1 MLWVL
6 SIWTLIP
13 ESLTLEIF
21 RDISGQKTLI
31 LFWDRKV
38 TRFFFFFPL
47 LSDENKKKKS
57 LISGAMKNKVKW
69 LCECTLASGV
79 KWSLSG
85 RKICAELEWHLMI

>member
-13 ESLTLEIF
+13 ESLALEIF
-21 RDISGQKTLI
+21 RDISGQKALI

-38 TRFFFFFPL
+38 TRFFFFLFL
-47 LSDENKKKKS
+47 VMKKKKS
-57 LISGAMKNKVKW
+57 LISGAMNNKVKW
-69 LCECTLASGV
+69 FCECTLASGV

-85 RKICAELEWHLMI
+85 RKICAELEWYLMI